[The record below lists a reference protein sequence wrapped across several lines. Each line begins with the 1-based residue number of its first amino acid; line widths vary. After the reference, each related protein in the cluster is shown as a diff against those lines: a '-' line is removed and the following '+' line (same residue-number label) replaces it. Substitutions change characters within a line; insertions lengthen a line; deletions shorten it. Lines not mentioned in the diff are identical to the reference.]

1 MEDALDDLENPGVF
15 GYGEELDD
23 LPGTADERASS
34 SAMKW
39 LRAMRK
45 IQRCHTHLQGHQG

>member
-23 LPGTADERASS
+23 LPSTADERASS